1 MGEWLQVC
9 TESPRHRTRDD
20 GLIERE
26 GTGVVWSPEKRA
38 IVTNVI
44 AQYGS
49 EIVAASQK
57 WGIPPEYFV
66 GLIAM
71 ESAGNPNAKS
81 PAGAVGLTQMMPATA
96 RGLGYE
102 PSSLSDPAVAID
114 AAGAYLAGVV
124 KRYGMTELP
133 LLAGAY
139 NAGSR
144 RCSPDTACKTA
155 GKPDGTRAPNSWGLI
170 EDCYKGVGSRY
181 VERVVGASNE
191 AVAQGFGGGGAIA
204 GAAATSFSDA
214 FKAVFPF
221 LCAGAVA
228 GTCVYVITR

>member
-1 MGEWLQVC
+1 MGDWLQVC
-9 TESPRHRTRDD
+9 PESPRHRTRDD

-26 GTGVVWSPEKRA
+26 GTGVVWAPDKRT
-38 IVTNVI
+38 IVANVI
-44 AQYGS
+44 ATYGS
-49 EIVAASQK
+49 DIVDAAHK

-71 ESAGNPNAKS
+71 ESAGNPNARS

-96 RGLGYE
+96 RGLGYD
-102 PSSLSDPAVAID
+102 PASLSNPVVAID
-114 AAGAYLAGVV
+114 AAGAYLTGTI
-124 KRYGMTELP
+124 KRYGSRELP

-144 RCSPDTACKTA
+144 RCAATTSCKTA
-155 GKPDGTRAPNSWGLI
+155 GAKDGTTAPNSWGLI

-191 AVAQGFGGGGAIA
+191 AVAQGFGGA
-204 GAAATSFSDA
+204 GAAAGIVATGVSS
-214 FKAVFPF
+214 AVSSLFTF

-228 GTCVYVITR
+228 GTAAYVLTR